1 MNPTENKNISVR
13 GASEHNLKSI
23 DADIPQ
29 GQLTVVTGVSGSG
42 KSSLVFDTIYKE
54 ARRRYLESF
63 STYARQFL
71 GKLGR
76 PSVEHID
83 GLSPAI
89 AIDQKTV
96 VRNPRSTVG
105 TMSELY
111 DYLRL
116 LFARLGTMETTT
128 EHGPVKLE
136 RRLFSFNSPYGACPA
151 CKGLGVRDQ
160 IDPQLLI
167 RDPQKTLRQG
177 ALAITTPSGYII
189 YSQVTMEVLNRV
201 CEAEGFN
208 VDIPWLELTPGQQKI
223 VLYGSNKLKIPFG
236 KHPLESRL
244 RWSGITAKP
253 REEAYYKGIIPIMS
267 AILKVKRNPNIL
279 RFARSMTCD
288 ACAGTR
294 LNPDALT
301 VTFRGKNI
309 AQLAASSIDGLN
321 DFFAG
326 LEFSNHEAPVGEAIR
341 EVILR
346 CIALLRELGLGYLTL
361 DRESTTLSG
370 GEAQRIRLATQV
382 GGELRGILYILD
394 EPSIGL
400 HHRDN
405 ARLLAM
411 LRRLRDNGNTLIV
424 VEHDEDTIRSAD
436 RLIDIGPG
444 AGVDGGEILF
454 NGPVHQL
461 LTAEGADKQL
471 DRSRTRAFLTGI
483 ETIPVPTVRRPGSGK
498 ILQVMGAAQHNL
510 KNIDVPFRLGALNVV
525 SGVSGAG
532 KSTLVHHIL
541 ANFLR
546 NRLHGAAVTAGKH
559 VRIEGVEYIDKIIE
573 IDQSPIGRTPRSN
586 PATYTKLFDHIRDLF
601 AGLPESRA
609 RKWDKGR
616 FSFNVNGGGGRCET
630 CEGAGQQEIGMHF
643 LGNVEVVC
651 EECGGKRF
659 NDETLEV
666 RYNGKNIH
674 DILEMSIAGA
684 VEFFKGQSQVSRFLI
699 ALLDLGLG
707 YVTLGQSAVTLSGG
721 EAQRIKLAAELS
733 KPATGSTLYILDE
746 PTTGLH
752 AADIKILLSAL
763 NRLVDKGNTVIIVE
777 HHPDIIKCADWVIDL
792 GPESGDRGG
801 ELAALGTPEEA
812 AQSKRSHTGQLLSKV
827 LGGVGT
833 LSQKG
838 PDPPEAH
845 QKPET
850 LSSKP
855 SRMDGFLT
863 SQSFSLSKVFGGPG
877 TFFQKGPWPP
887 EAPIFLKG
895 VSTHNLK
902 NIDVEIPV
910 NRLTVITGVSGSGK
924 SSLAFDTIF
933 AEGQQRF
940 MSGFSTYARQMM
952 GSVARAEI
960 ESCSGLMP
968 AIAVS
973 RKTATGNP
981 RSTVGTIT
989 EIYDYY
995 RLLFSR
1001 VGRVGRTPAT
1011 PGAFDKPDKQLN
1023 AAMFSFNHHQ
1033 GACPYCKGLGV
1044 VTACDP
1050 RGLAT
1055 HPDRSLLDGAL
1066 DGTKTGAFYGDPY
1079 GQYIA
1084 ILQAVGQE
1092 KGVDFSRPWNQL
1104 DDDARRIAMYGTG
1117 EKTYAVTWKFKRKNR
1132 VGEHRFERTWQGF
1145 VNYVNEEY
1153 QRKHADKRGQA
1164 MLPLMTDQTCP
1175 QCHGQRLK
1183 PGVLAVYFAGVNIAQ
1198 LCSMS
1203 VKDSIAF
1210 FRELGQLE
1218 QTHAS
1223 GPDRVSERELQITRQ
1238 LRDDVL
1244 RRLEFLQ
1251 DVGLGYLAPDRSSA
1265 SLSGGEAQRIRLAG
1279 QLGSGLT
1286 GVIYVLDEPTIGLHS
1301 RDTLPLLRLLYKL
1314 RDLGNTVI
1322 VVEHD
1327 ADVIRAADHIID
1339 LGPGAGR
1346 DGGFIAARGTVA
1358 QVMENE
1364 ASATGKYLKNPNAI
1378 PVPAQRRRLGEGLKI
1393 RGAFAN
1399 NLKHI
1404 DVHIPSG
1411 GLIAIT
1417 GVSGSGKSSLLF
1429 DVAAASAEAGF
1440 PVNCDSIEGFHSFGT
1455 PVTMDQTGIGA
1466 TPAGNPATY
1475 TGLFDKIRDLFAQTE
1490 SARARGYKKNHFS
1503 FNVKGGRCETCRGMG
1518 EIYTSMDF
1526 LADVRTPCEEC
1537 KGKRYNQETLECTFQ
1552 SKNIAE
1558 VLNMTIRE
1566 ALDFFSLYKDICRIL
1581 EQIEAVGLGYLQ
1593 LGQPANTLSGG
1604 ESQRLKLVTEL
1615 IKGKSKNN
1623 LYFFDEPTTGLHF
1636 EDIKRL
1642 LELFHRLVDSGHT
1655 LVVIEHHPDIIKNA
1669 DYVIELGPEGGDRGG
1684 YVVAAGAPI
1693 AFGDQEPF

>member
-1 MNPTENKNISVR
+1 MNPTENKIISVR

-23 DADIPQ
+23 DVDIPR

-89 AIDQKTV
+89 AIDQKSVT
-96 VRNPRSTVG
+96 RNPRSTVG
-105 TMSELY
+105 TMSEIY

-116 LFARLGTMETTT
+116 LFARLGTMETSA
-128 EHGPVKLE
+128 EPGPVKLE

-151 CKGLGVRDQ
+151 CKGLGVTDQ
-160 IDPQLLI
+160 IDPDLLI
-167 RDPQKTLRQG
+167 SNPKKTLRQG

-189 YSQVTMEVLNRV
+189 YSQVTMAVLNQV

-208 VDIPWLELTPGQQKI
+208 VDIPWQDLTPEQQII
-223 VLYGSNKLKIPFG
+223 VLFGSNKIKIPFG

-253 REEAYYKGIIPIMS
+253 REEAYYKGIIPIM
-267 AILKVKRNPNIL
+267 ANILKVNRNPNIL

-288 ACAGTR
+288 ACSGTR
-294 LNPDALT
+294 LNPNALA
-301 VTFRGKNI
+301 VTFKGKNI
-309 AQLAASSIDGLN
+309 AQLAASTIDELN
-321 DFFAG
+321 NFIANIDF
-326 LEFSNHEAPVGEAIR
+326 SPNEAPVGELIR
-341 EVILR
+341 KIILKR
-346 CIALLRELGLGYLTL
+346 IALLLELGLGYLTL

-382 GGELRGILYILD
+382 GSELRGILYILD

-424 VEHDEDTIRSAD
+424 VEHDEDTMRSAD

-444 AGVDGGEILF
+444 AGVNGGEILF
-454 NGPVHQL
+454 NGPIHQL
-461 LTAEGADKQL
+461 LTGEGADTQL
-471 DRSRTRAFLTGI
+471 DRSRTRAFLTGV
-483 ETIPVPTVRRPGSGK
+483 ETIPVPPTRRPGSGK
-498 ILQVMGAAQHNL
+498 LLQVIGAAQHNL

-525 SGVSGAG
+525 TGVSGAG

-541 ANFLR
+541 ANYLR
-546 NRLHGAAVTAGKH
+546 NQLHGAAVTPGKH
-559 VRIEGVEYIDKIIE
+559 KRIEGVEYIDKIIE

-601 AGLPESRA
+601 ASLPEAKA
-609 RKWDKGR
+609 RNWDKGR
-616 FSFNVNGGGGRCET
+616 FSFNVKGGRCEA

-684 VEFFKGQSQVSRFLI
+684 VEFFKDQSQVSRFLT

-707 YVTLGQSAVTLSGG
+707 YVTLGQSAMTLSGG
-721 EAQRIKLAAELS
+721 EAQRIKLAAELG
-733 KPATGSTLYILDE
+733 KPATGSTVYILDE

-752 AADIKILLSAL
+752 AADIKILLAAL
-763 NRLVDKGNTVIIVE
+763 NRLVEKGNTVIVVE
-777 HHPDIIKCADWVIDL
+777 HHVDIIKSADWVIDM
-792 GPESGDRGG
+792 GPESGEHGG
-801 ELAALGTPEEA
+801 ELVALGTPEEVA
-812 AQSKRSHTGQLLSKV
+812 RSKRSHTGEILSKV

-833 LSQKG
+833 LF
-838 PDPPEAH
+838 
-845 QKPET
+845 
-850 LSSKP
+850 SKP
-855 SRMDGFLT
+855 SRMDGSWP

-877 TFFQKGPWPP
+877 PFFQKGAWPP
-887 EAPIFLKG
+887 EAPIFLQG

-910 NRLTVITGVSGSGK
+910 NQLTVITGVSGSGK

-940 MSGFSTYARQMM
+940 MAGFSTYARQMM
-952 GSVARAEI
+952 GSAGRAEM

-968 AIAVS
+968 TIAVS

-981 RSTVGTIT
+981 RSTVGTMT

-1001 VGRVGRTPAT
+1001 VGKT
-1011 PGAFDKPDKQLN
+1011 PGVVQKPLN
-1023 AAMFSFNHHQ
+1023 AGLFSFNHHQ
-1033 GACPYCKGLGV
+1033 GACPHCKGLGV
-1044 VTACDP
+1044 VTGCDP
-1050 RGLAT
+1050 RRLVT

-1066 DGTKTGAFYGDPY
+1066 NGAKTGVFYGDPF
-1079 GQYIA
+1079 GQYTA

-1092 KGVDFSRPWNQL
+1092 HNIDFTQPWQEL
-1104 DDDARRIAMYGTG
+1104 DENARHIAMYGTG
-1117 EKTYAVTWKFKRKNR
+1117 EKTYAVTWKYKRKNR
-1132 VGEHRFERTWQGF
+1132 VGEHRFQRTWQGF

-1153 QRKHADKRGQA
+1153 QRKHADKRGEA

-1183 PGVLAVYFAGVNIAQ
+1183 PEVLSVTFAGVNIAQ
-1198 LCSMS
+1198 LCGMS
-1203 VKDSIAF
+1203 VKQGIAF
-1210 FRELGQLE
+1210 FRELE
-1218 QTHAS
+1218 QAS
-1223 GPDRVSERELQITRQ
+1223 GHDRVSERDIHITRE
-1238 LRDDVL
+1238 LRNEVL

-1251 DVGLGYLAPDRSSA
+1251 DLGLGYLTLDRSSA

-1301 RDTLPLLRLLYKL
+1301 RDTLPLLRLLFKL

-1327 ADVIRAADHIID
+1327 ADIIRAADHIID

-1346 DGGFIAARGTVA
+1346 GGGSIVAQGTVN
-1358 QVMENE
+1358 QVMENH
-1364 ASATGKYLKNPNAI
+1364 ASATGKYLKDPNAI
-1378 PVPAQRRRLGEGLKI
+1378 LIPTKRRTLGEGLKI
-1393 RGAFAN
+1393 KGAFAN

-1411 GLIAIT
+1411 GLVAIT

-1440 PVNCDSIEGFHSFGT
+1440 PVNCDAIEGFQRFGT
-1455 PVTMDQTGIGA
+1455 LVTMDQAPIGT
-1466 TPAGNPATY
+1466 TPASNPATY

-1490 SARARGYKKNHFS
+1490 LARARGYKKNHFS

-1526 LADVRTPCEEC
+1526 LADVWTPCEEC
-1537 KGKRYNQETLECTFQ
+1537 KGKRYNPETLECTFQ
-1552 SKNIAE
+1552 SKNIAD
-1558 VLNMTIRE
+1558 VLNMTINE
-1566 ALDFFSLYKDICRIL
+1566 ALDFFSQYKDIHRIL
-1581 EQIEAVGLGYLQ
+1581 EQMEAVGLDYLQ

-1604 ESQRLKLVTEL
+1604 EAQRLKLVTEL

-1623 LYFFDEPTTGLHF
+1623 LYRSE
-1636 EDIKRL
+1636 E
-1642 LELFHRLVDSGHT
+1642 
-1655 LVVIEHHPDIIKNA
+1655 
-1669 DYVIELGPEGGDRGG
+1669 
-1684 YVVAAGAPI
+1684 
-1693 AFGDQEPF
+1693 

>member
-1 MNPTENKNISVR
+1 MNPTENKTISVR

-76 PSVEHID
+76 PPVEHID

-89 AIDQKTV
+89 AIDQKSVT
-96 VRNPRSTVG
+96 RNPRSTVG

-116 LFARLGTMETTT
+116 LFARLGTVETTT

-208 VDIPWLELTPGQQKI
+208 VDIPWLELTPEQQKI
-223 VLYGSNKLKIPFG
+223 VLFGSNKLKIPFG

-253 REEAYYKGIIPIMS
+253 REEAYYKGIIPIMA

-294 LNPDALT
+294 LNPDALA

-326 LEFSNHEAPVGEAIR
+326 LKFPTHEAPVGEAIR
-341 EVILR
+341 EVILK

-382 GGELRGILYILD
+382 GSELRGILYILD

-454 NGPVHQL
+454 NGPVHHL
-461 LTAEGADKQL
+461 WTAEGADKQL

-498 ILQVMGAAQHNL
+498 ILQVIGAAQHNL

-541 ANFLR
+541 AKFLR
-546 NRLHGAAVTAGKH
+546 NRLHGAVVTAGKH
-559 VRIEGVEYIDKIIE
+559 AGIEGVEYIDKIIE

-616 FSFNVNGGGGRCET
+616 FSFNVKGGRCET

-674 DILEMSIAGA
+674 DILETSIAGA
-684 VEFFKGQSQVSRFLI
+684 VEFFKGQSQVSRFLT
-699 ALLDLGLG
+699 ALLDLGLA

-763 NRLVDKGNTVIIVE
+763 NRLVDKGNTVIMVE

-792 GPESGDRGG
+792 GPESGERGG
-801 ELAALGTPEEA
+801 ELAALGTPEEVA
-812 AQSKRSHTGQLLSKV
+812 RSKRSHTGQLLAKV

-838 PDPPEAH
+838 PDPPEA
-845 QKPET
+845 
-850 LSSKP
+850 
-855 SRMDGFLT
+855 
-863 SQSFSLSKVFGGPG
+863 SQ
-877 TFFQKGPWPP
+877 PP

-895 VSTHNLK
+895 VTTHNLK

-952 GSVARAEI
+952 GSAGRAEI

-995 RLLFSR
+995 RLLFAR
-1001 VGRVGRTPAT
+1001 VGKTPDAV
-1011 PGAFDKPDKQLN
+1011 DKPLN
-1023 AAMFSFNHHQ
+1023 AGMFSFNHHQ
-1033 GACPYCKGLGV
+1033 GACPHCKGLGV

-1050 RGLAT
+1050 RRLAT

-1066 DGTKTGAFYGDPY
+1066 DGTKTGTFYGDLY

-1092 KGVDFSRPWNQL
+1092 KGMDFSRPWNQL

-1153 QRKHADKRGQA
+1153 RRKHADKRGQA

-1175 QCHGQRLK
+1175 QCHGRRLK
-1183 PGVLAVYFAGVNIAQ
+1183 PEVLAVYFAGVNIAQ

-1251 DVGLGYLAPDRSSA
+1251 DVGLGYVAPDRSSA

-1346 DGGFIAARGTVA
+1346 DGGFIVARGTVA

-1393 RGAFAN
+1393 KGAFSN

-1440 PVNCDSIEGFHSFGT
+1440 PVGCDAIEGFHRFGAL
-1455 PVTMDQTGIGA
+1455 VTMDQSPIGA
-1466 TPAGNPATY
+1466 ASSSASNPATY

-1490 SARARGYKKNHFS
+1490 PARARGYKKNHFS

-1526 LADVRTPCEEC
+1526 LADVWTPCEEC

-1552 SKNIAE
+1552 SKNIAD
-1558 VLNMTIRE
+1558 VLDMTIRE
-1566 ALDFFSLYKDICRIL
+1566 ALDFFSQYKDIHRIL
-1581 EQIEAVGLGYLQ
+1581 EQMEAVGLGYLQ

-1604 ESQRLKLVTEL
+1604 EAQRLKLVTEL

-1636 EDIKRL
+1636 EDIKKL
-1642 LELFHRLVDSGHT
+1642 LELFHRLVEAGHT

-1669 DYVIELGPEGGDRGG
+1669 DYVIELGPEGGELGG
-1684 YVVAAGAPI
+1684 HAVRASYL
-1693 AFGDQEPF
+1693 